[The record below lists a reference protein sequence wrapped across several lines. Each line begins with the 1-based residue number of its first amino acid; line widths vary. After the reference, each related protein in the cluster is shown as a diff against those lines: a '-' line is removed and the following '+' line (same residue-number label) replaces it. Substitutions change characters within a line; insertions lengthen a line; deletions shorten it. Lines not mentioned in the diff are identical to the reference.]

1 MKFSHALP
9 FITYEEHI
17 ERYPS
22 PRKIKPVTKV
32 GDHERNTASDSDVE
46 SVASPTK
53 ERMDRRH
60 RLEDS
65 GFKDFKKRKAE
76 GEGAGGSPKKTR

>member
-17 ERYPS
+17 EGYPS
-22 PRKIKPVTKV
+22 PRKIKPVTKA

-65 GFKDFKKRKAE
+65 AFKDFKSARRK
-76 GEGAGGSPKKTR
+76 GRG